1 MNSMTRRIPGRLCAA
16 ILLALLLG
24 VFRMEASL
32 ASPASIADPIHILAL
47 DSDSDGIPDDM
58 DPDDDN
64 DGVPDSDQGGE
75 GTSSGNE
82 PLPDS
87 DDDGITNDMDPDDN
101 NNAVADEDETVPTPS
116 DGNSTDPGGSSPSHA
131 PSPGEQPLVSSLPVT
146 GSGHPDAS
154 HGPHFAVIVAISA
167 VLLASV
173 AAHRLTL
180 DNRREAR

>member
-1 MNSMTRRIPGRLCAA
+1 MTRRIPGRLCAA
-16 ILLALLLG
+16 VLLVLLLG
-24 VFRMEASL
+24 AFQADPTR
-32 ASPASIADPIHILAL
+32 ASPAINPGSNQMLAA

-101 NNAVADEDETVPTPS
+101 NNAVTDEDETVPTPS
-116 DGNSTDPGGSSPSHA
+116 DGNSTDSGGSTPSQA
-131 PSPGEQPLVSSLPVT
+131 PSPSEQPLVSSLPVT
-146 GSGHPDAS
+146 GSGQPDAT
-154 HGPHFAVIVAISA
+154 HGPHFALIVANSA
-167 VLLASV
+167 VLLAAF
-173 AAHRLTL
+173 AAHVS
-180 DNRREAR
+180 RRETCAMR